1 MAKTYKTLT
10 ESDVEHFI
18 EKGHV
23 ILRDCFSRDLAA
35 EWRDFAFKRL
45 GYDPDDANTWEEQR
59 IHLPSMNRMPIREIA
74 PRAWDGICDL
84 LGGEDR
90 IANTKPSW
98 GDGFIINFKLG
109 ADTEWQPPESHWSG
123 WHKDG
128 DFFRHFLDSPEQGL
142 LTIVVWSDIEPR
154 SGGTFVACDS
164 VKHVAQH
171 LHANPQGLLPG
182 EGFGK
187 LYEKCQDFAEITG
200 NAGDVV
206 LLHPFILHSAS
217 QNPSCRAR
225 FITNPPV
232 ALKEPMNFNRDNP
245 DDFSPVEM
253 AVLRGLGK
261 ERLDYKLTAPRERL
275 VPERV
280 KRQKKMLEEQK
291 KRLAMG

>member
-1 MAKTYKTLT
+1 MPKTYKTLT
-10 ESDVEHFI
+10 ESDVNHFI

-23 ILRDCFSRDLAA
+23 VLKDCFSRELAA

-45 GYDPDDANTWEEQR
+45 GYDPNDPTSWEQPR

-74 PRAWDGICDL
+74 PRAWDAICDL

-90 IANTKPSW
+90 IAHSEPSW
-98 GDGFIINFKLG
+98 GDGFIINFALG
-109 ADTEWQPPESHWSG
+109 ADTAWQPPESLQRG

-142 LTIVVWSDIEPR
+142 LTIVVWSDIYPK

-164 VKHVAQH
+164 VQHVAQH
-171 LHANPQGLLPG
+171 LSANPQGLLPG
-182 EGFGK
+182 EGFGQ
-187 LYEKCQDFAEITG
+187 LVGKCDDFAEITG

-217 QNPSCRAR
+217 QNPSGRAR
-225 FITNPPV
+225 FITNPSV
-232 ALKEPMNFNRDNP
+232 ALKEPMEFNRDNP
-245 DDFSPVEM
+245 DNFSPVEL

-261 ERLDYKLTAPRERL
+261 DRLDFKLTAPRERL

-280 KRQKKMLEEQK
+280 QRQKKMLEEQK
-291 KRLAMG
+291 KRLAIG